1 EWTRHLRTDSLIE
14 KYGKAAMNTASN
26 KPGHIR
32 RGFTLIELVVVV
44 LILGI
49 LAAVALPKFVGQSD
63 SAKLNGTLQTLTV
76 LRTAID
82 TFRVNNAT
90 YPARANLNGRGTKV
104 ILGIMK
110 YIVSSTFRAAPVAKN
125 ANSSPILAVA
135 PAGILPAAAVGGGAG
150 WQYDA
155 TTGGIYIN

>member
-1 EWTRHLRTDSLIE
+1 MKTV
-14 KYGKAAMNTASN
+14 SN
-26 KPGHIR
+26 KVGFIR

-82 TFRVNNAT
+82 TYRVNNNSFPT
-90 YPARANLNGRGTKV
+90 LANLNSTASNGTN
-104 ILGIMK
+104 GIMQ
-110 YIVSSTFRAAPVAKN
+110 YLRSQTFPAVTVGTNAGTAT
-125 ANSSPILAVA
+125 ANSIVGVA
-135 PAGILPAAAVGGGAG
+135 TAGTPPAAAVAGGAG

-155 TTGGIYIN
+155 TTGGIYINDSAQPSGATQPLYAY